1 MKSIILSTLIIILAS
16 CSSTQVISTPN
27 LILKE
32 GKAPFLNHDELP
44 ETKIFYITDRQK
56 STTENEFY
64 SNQRSYQLKY
74 GKARIQVH
82 KDSKQELYNLLTF
95 NKKKGDLKV
104 DVTSVDELGTFP
116 DTAKSHFYMTQ
127 GQFAKGFEASQKNFI
142 KQINEGLKG
151 KSKKD
156 IYLFVH
162 GYNNAFNYAA
172 TRIAQLWFFMGHQ
185 GLPMLYSWP
194 AGQEGLFGYFA
205 DKESGEFSILN
216 LKKTLEML
224 AKTDVEN
231 IHLIAHSRGTE
242 ISLSALREL
251 HIKYSAMNIKTKEA
265 LKLTNLILAAPDI
278 DIDIFKMRFV
288 GENIMQV
295 AKHVTIYLGQGDK
308 ALKLSTYVHKS
319 LSRLGIIK
327 PEDVPESSAT
337 VIKNMKNVDLIYVPF
352 KINFLNHSYFLDNPA
367 VSSDIILLLRDDVKA
382 GHDKRPL
389 EKHKSGIW
397 LIHETYPLEKKVTSS
412 ERNVR
417 NYRLSHEFMTN

>member
-1 MKSIILSTLIIILAS
+1 MVVMLCA

-27 LILKE
+27 VILKE

-44 ETKIFYITDRQK
+44 DTNIFYITDRKK
-56 STTENEFY
+56 SLEENEFY

-74 GKARIQVH
+74 GKARVEVH
-82 KDSKQELYNLLTF
+82 KDSKQELYNLLTL
-95 NKKKGDLKV
+95 NKKKEDLKI
-104 DVTSVDELGTFP
+104 DVTSIDESGSFP

-127 GQFAKGFEASQKNFI
+127 GKFSEDFQKARQNFI
-142 KQINEGLKG
+142 QQINDGLKN

-185 GLPMLYSWP
+185 GLPVLYSWP

-224 AKTDVEN
+224 AQTDVER

-251 HIKYSAMNIKTKEA
+251 HIKYSAMNKETNKA
-265 LKLTNLILAAPDI
+265 LKLKNLILAAPDI

-295 AKHVTIYLGQGDK
+295 AQHVTIYLGQDDK

-319 LSRLGIIK
+319 LSRLGILK
-327 PEDVPESSAT
+327 PEDVPEASAN

-352 KINFLNHSYFLDNPA
+352 KINFLNHSYFLDNPS
-367 VSSDIILLLRDDVKA
+367 VSSDIILLLRDDAQA
-382 GHDKRPL
+382 GTEKRPL
-389 EKHKSGIW
+389 KEHKSGIW
-397 LIHETYPLEKKVTSS
+397 LIHEKYPFK
-412 ERNVR
+412 
-417 NYRLSHEFMTN
+417 